1 MNFQAVRASVRGS
14 RALRGGERQ
23 VSRVCLTKVALW
35 NWIGNFHFLKD
46 IYIYIQTCFFVSL
59 SIIILFQSW

>member
-23 VSRVCLTKVALW
+23 VSHVCLTKVALW
-35 NWIGNFHFLKD
+35 NWNFHFLKD
-46 IYIYIQTCFFVSL
+46 IYIYIYSKMFFVSL
-59 SIIILFQSW
+59 SIIILFQFW